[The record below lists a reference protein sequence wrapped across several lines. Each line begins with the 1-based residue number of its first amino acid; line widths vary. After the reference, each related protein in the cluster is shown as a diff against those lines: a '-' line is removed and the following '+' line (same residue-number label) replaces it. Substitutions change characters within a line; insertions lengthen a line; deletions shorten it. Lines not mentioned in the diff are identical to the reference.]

1 MSDQS
6 AHEIP
11 IGPASGLRLSRADA
25 DRAERLQRSRE
36 WLADYHEQRRQR
48 AQQPTESV
56 EAAE

>member
-1 MSDQS
+1 MNDEP
-6 AHEIP
+6 AGEIP
-11 IGPASGLRLSRADA
+11 LGPASGLRLSRADA

-48 AQQPTESV
+48 ACQAPS